1 MKVLFRICVKRQGEQ
16 AFRPTTYMGRIVD
29 KEVDKAPRCRWIKE
43 SSPYKQLWV
52 VFRRKFPSKADADLL
67 VRGAGRG
74 AGLRTDINCLGIV
87 EAGGPETLTFHEHHD
102 I

>member
-1 MKVLFRICVKRQGEQ
+1 MKVLFRICVKRQGYQ

-52 VFRRKFPSKADADLL
+52 VFRRKFPSKAGADLF

-74 AGLRTDINCLGIV
+74 AGLRTDIKCPWFV
-87 EAGGPETLTFHEHHD
+87 DGGGA
-102 I
+102 

>member
-1 MKVLFRICVKRQGEQ
+1 MKVLFRICVKRQGYQ
-16 AFRPTTYMGRIVD
+16 ALRPTTYMGRIVD

-52 VFRRKFPSKADADLL
+52 VFRRKFPSKAGPDLF
-67 VRGAGRG
+67 VGGAGRG
-74 AGLRTDINCLGIV
+74 AGLPTDINCLGIV